1 MDKISVSQSGN
12 TLTITGKALGEAR
25 ITITSGD
32 AQTTVPV
39 VVADRVLDVP
49 HIRQK
54 KSQWCW
60 AACAQMIVKTYD
72 PNNIKTQAEL
82 VTELWESAKD
92 DAANRTDIINVV
104 EKQFTNEDTGQK
116 TVEGKYISNPENMTD
131 TRMRQILDS
140 GSPIIYL
147 AGKYANNGKRESGHF
162 RVIYGY
168 SMHNDGSCVYF
179 VYDPWE
185 TCIKDFGRGGAL
197 GNNVHLEI
205 WQRSLVNIMDEEE
218 QGISTDIKINDNDSY
233 YEINDFVY
241 FEEVAG

>member
-1 MDKISVSQSGN
+1 M
-12 TLTITGKALGEAR
+12 
-25 ITITSGD
+25 
-32 AQTTVPV
+32 PV
-39 VVADRVLDVP
+39 VVADRALDVP
-49 HIRQK
+49 HIRQE

-60 AACAQMIVKTYD
+60 AACAQMIVKTCD
-72 PNNIKTQAEL
+72 PNNIKTQAKL

-116 TVEGKYISNPENMTD
+116 IVEGKYISNPENMTD

-168 SMHNDGSCVYF
+168 YKQSDNKYVYLI
-179 VYDPWE
+179 YDPWDPV
-185 TCIKDFGRGGAL
+185 KY
-197 GNNVHLEI
+197 GNNVHYDYWRRS
-205 WQRSLVNIMDEEE
+205 WQNILDEEDI
-218 QGISTDIKINDNDSY
+218 GISGVDKLPESGFTNYSGAWFIY
-233 YEINDFVY
+233 
-241 FEEVAG
+241 